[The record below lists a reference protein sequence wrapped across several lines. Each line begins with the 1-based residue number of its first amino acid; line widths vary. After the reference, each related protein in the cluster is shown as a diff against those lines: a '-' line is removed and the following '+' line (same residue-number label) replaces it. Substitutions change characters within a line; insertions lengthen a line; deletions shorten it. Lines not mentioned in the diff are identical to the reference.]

1 MLSRTWVINFI
12 LAVMV
17 VFLGIEAYG
26 IWAEEQESLPDAGS
40 AKGASPPSIKAFGK
54 INLPAQ
60 SDYDAIVNHNLFS
73 MGRSPDGVEKEEM
86 EPEVKA
92 GPDERLVKLLESTI
106 KQISVY
112 GVMIIDGEKRA
123 LIKSPAMPVLDK
135 SKNRPAPHAGEET
148 KWVKIGEGLNRFT
161 VNDIKA
167 SGVVLGAEGL
177 SFDVALYDKDK
188 PKERAPVRK
197 AEGPIIVGAQGV
209 AGGGATSKVS
219 KETKKEQLPEPAGT
233 PPAAPDKAQKNM
245 ERIARKPG
253 PEAAANSNNP
263 RMLPNRPGP
272 DRR

>member
-1 MLSRTWVINFI
+1 MINFI

-54 INLPAQ
+54 MNLPAQ

-123 LIKSPAMPVLDK
+123 LIKSPAMPVSDG
-135 SKNRPAPHAGEET
+135 SKRRPVPHAGEET
-148 KWVKIGEGLNRFT
+148 KWVKVGEGLNRFT

-177 SFDVALYDKDK
+177 AFDVALYDKDK

-197 AEGPIIVGAQGV
+197 AEGPIVVGAQGL
-209 AGGGATSKVS
+209 AGGEATSKVS
-219 KETKKEQLPEPAGT
+219 KETKKEQLPEPAST
-233 PPAAPDKAQKNM
+233 PTPVPDKAQKNI
-245 ERIARKPG
+245 ERIAPKAD
-253 PEAAANSNNP
+253 PEAAANSKKP
-263 RMLPNRPGP
+263 KPLPNRPGP
-272 DRR
+272 GRR